1 MSMCSAGGASA
12 GWWSGRTT
20 DMASSVSIRKAV
32 AGDEAS
38 ILALIRAS
46 YAKYVPRIGREPA
59 PMTGDYAAEIAA
71 GNCWVLER
79 DDELAGAL
87 VMRAKDGG
95 WFVDT
100 VGVAP
105 AMQGKGVG
113 KALMQFAEGE
123 AGRRGFNAIRLYT
136 NARMTENMPF
146 YLGLGY
152 AITGRRMED
161 GFDRVFFEKRLAAN
175 PK

>member
-1 MSMCSAGGASA
+1 MSMSSAGGASA

-20 DMASSVSIRKAV
+20 DMAASPSIRTAKAS
-32 AGDEAS
+32 DEAAVG
-38 ILALIRAS
+38 ALIRAS

-59 PMTGDYAAEIAA
+59 PMTDDYAAEIAA

-79 DDELAGAL
+79 DGELAGAL

-105 AMQGKGVG
+105 VMQGKGVG
-113 KALMQFAEGE
+113 KALMAFAEGE
-123 AGRRGFNAIRLYT
+123 AARRGFNAIRLYT

-146 YLGLGY
+146 YQALGY

-161 GFDRVFFEKRLAAN
+161 GFDRVFFEKRLGSST
-175 PK
+175 